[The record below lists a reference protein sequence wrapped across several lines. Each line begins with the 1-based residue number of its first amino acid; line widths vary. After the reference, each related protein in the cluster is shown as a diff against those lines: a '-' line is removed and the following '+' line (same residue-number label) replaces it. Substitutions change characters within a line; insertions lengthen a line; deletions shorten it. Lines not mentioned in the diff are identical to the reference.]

1 MLICRARL
9 RNRVLDS
16 WSRGRGCDSRHSNPL
31 CASVTMQCN
40 LVLGWD

>member
-16 WSRGRGCDSRHSNPL
+16 WSRDRGCDS
-31 CASVTMQCN
+31 
-40 LVLGWD
+40 